1 MVEYPQEQISMK
13 TMFLFL
19 IAFTAG
25 LSAFAQDAEKEKIR
39 QLEQQREFERT
50 RLVRQQMDS
59 GVYYMDREEY
69 EIADKKFLYAL
80 NNMKSIPSD
89 LTFYFGKNSY
99 FLGKFRQSIDWL
111 QKYIQLKGMSGAYS
125 QEAVDWKKKAEAGL
139 LDQHKGETVRA
150 LETLSKDY
158 NIDCGPSG
166 KVTCPVC
173 NGSTVIVK
181 KGYLGE
187 TYATCPYCD
196 THGQLTCDQYNQLI
210 RGLLKASKGK

>member
-1 MVEYPQEQISMK
+1 MK
-13 TMFLFL
+13 TIFLFL
-19 IAFTAG
+19 IALTGNLTA
-25 LSAFAQDAEKEKIR
+25 LAQDAEKEKIR

-59 GVYYMDREEY
+59 GIYYMDREEY
-69 EIADKKFLYAL
+69 EIADKKFMYAL
-80 NNMKSIPSD
+80 NNMRSIPSD

-99 FLGKFRQSIDWL
+99 FLGKYRQSIDWL

-150 LETLSKDY
+150 VETLSKDY

-173 NGSTVIVK
+173 NGTTVVVK

-187 TYATCPYCD
+187 TYATCQYCD
-196 THGQLTCDQYNQLI
+196 AHGQLTCDQYNQLI
-210 RGLLKASKGK
+210 RGQLKASKAK